1 MAINQIGKVEGLGDI
16 YQSIGALTTNISDFA
31 SVGIQ
36 HPYLASPNE
45 VAQIRLADLSNDW
58 SRISMAPF
66 KVKGEKTVIYRVSPF
81 MDLLMA
87 SVIVKAHKEGKYPE
101 LPDAVYDC
109 VKQLALNQRGCEP
122 EDRDSIILSQDGDFQ
137 LTSDMEETRFILR
150 KFAKQYFNKFGHSSI
165 TLYNLPDEKS
175 SKGNCFANYAWFDG
189 PGLDSSLGLGGRVLG
204 DDGRAFGV
212 LRSGAEGG
220 AEPQKNLG
228 YSLTEIRNSSDEIV
242 KTILEKTGFGGAV
255 DIVKGPLTKGLLG
268 KLRDRTN

>member
-1 MAINQIGKVEGLGDI
+1 
-16 YQSIGALTTNISDFA
+16 
-31 SVGIQ
+31 
-36 HPYLASPNE
+36 
-45 VAQIRLADLSNDW
+45 
-58 SRISMAPF
+58 
-66 KVKGEKTVIYRVSPF
+66 
-81 MDLLMA
+81 
-87 SVIVKAHKEGKYPE
+87 
-101 LPDAVYDC
+101 
-109 VKQLALNQRGCEP
+109 
-122 EDRDSIILSQDGDFQ
+122 
-137 LTSDMEETRFILR
+137 MEETRFILR

-175 SKGNCFANYAWFDG
+175 SKGNCFANYAWFDR
-189 PGLDSSLGLGGRVLG
+189 PGSGSDLGLRYRNLDVIQ
-204 DDGRAFGV
+204 AFGV